1 MTAYPESTSTQ
12 RQRRN
17 AIAIDKAPE
26 APRAMRKAPRQQKA
40 NEREVD
46 ETDLVQVLSDP
57 VPAGLNAVGL
67 RPEGG
72 TTSPSAWY
80 VYQEKP
86 YWVQPTAWRAKTID
100 TRKLHIRWL
109 NEIKSMPAEF
119 LDRDLPQAIMEYM
132 RCIAVKRKW
141 KWSTYAKNLSAVEA
155 ALENLPLYTNQKQ
168 GIRLKDCPEWRE
180 NLSGAQ
186 LKERESEADPPAPL
200 TIDQYEK
207 ARKELAKINPEAEL
221 YLTMLWMFAARPAD
235 ITRLRVRSIAF
246 SEPDANRNIPT
257 QITIRE
263 GKGAKFRGP
272 YPVASVLLPQQATV
286 LQHLMQDKLGS
297 QLIFKNAAEVREQ
310 TLRVVHKV
318 CPDATLQSLRKGAV
332 LHLANKGVPEDQ
344 LMRITGHTQVNTLRK
359 YLGYG
364 RQLTAEGVAAQAN
377 AGLLHP
383 EQSS

>member
-180 NLSGAQ
+180 NLSG
-186 LKERESEADPPAPL
+186 
-200 TIDQYEK
+200 
-207 ARKELAKINPEAEL
+207 
-221 YLTMLWMFAARPAD
+221 
-235 ITRLRVRSIAF
+235 RS
-246 SEPDANRNIPT
+246 
-257 QITIRE
+257 
-263 GKGAKFRGP
+263 
-272 YPVASVLLPQQATV
+272 
-286 LQHLMQDKLGS
+286 
-297 QLIFKNAAEVREQ
+297 
-310 TLRVVHKV
+310 
-318 CPDATLQSLRKGAV
+318 
-332 LHLANKGVPEDQ
+332 
-344 LMRITGHTQVNTLRK
+344 
-359 YLGYG
+359 
-364 RQLTAEGVAAQAN
+364 
-377 AGLLHP
+377 
-383 EQSS
+383 

>member
-1 MTAYPESTSTQ
+1 
-12 RQRRN
+12 
-17 AIAIDKAPE
+17 
-26 APRAMRKAPRQQKA
+26 
-40 NEREVD
+40 
-46 ETDLVQVLSDP
+46 
-57 VPAGLNAVGL
+57 
-67 RPEGG
+67 
-72 TTSPSAWY
+72 
-80 VYQEKP
+80 
-86 YWVQPTAWRAKTID
+86 
-100 TRKLHIRWL
+100 
-109 NEIKSMPAEF
+109 
-119 LDRDLPQAIMEYM
+119 
-132 RCIAVKRKW
+132 
-141 KWSTYAKNLSAVEA
+141 
-155 ALENLPLYTNQKQ
+155 
-168 GIRLKDCPEWRE
+168 
-180 NLSGAQ
+180 
-186 LKERESEADPPAPL
+186 
-200 TIDQYEK
+200 
-207 ARKELAKINPEAEL
+207 
-221 YLTMLWMFAARPAD
+221 MLWMFAARPAD

-332 LHLANKGVPEDQ
+332 LHLAHKGVPEDQ